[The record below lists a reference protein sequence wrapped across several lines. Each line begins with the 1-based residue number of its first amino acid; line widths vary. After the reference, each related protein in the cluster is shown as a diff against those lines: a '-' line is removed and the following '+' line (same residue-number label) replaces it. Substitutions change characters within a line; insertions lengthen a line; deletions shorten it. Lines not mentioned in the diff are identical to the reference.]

1 MSSVPVV
8 PDTNRV
14 VEIMR
19 AVSARDI
26 LPRFGKLASHD
37 ITEKKPGDLVTT
49 ADIEAEASLARDLT
63 ALQPGSAVVGE
74 EAAEGDPTI
83 FEALG
88 GEAPVWLVDPLDGTR
103 NFVEGDRRFAVI
115 VAWCVPGQVR
125 AGWIHAPV
133 DGITAWAVAGKGAW
147 MRNGCGHSQRLRVAA
162 PAAVGA
168 MSGSAAGR
176 VRRRMAARR
185 AAGGEAPQRLERIGC
200 VGHEYMDLARGHLHF
215 ARYGGRLKPWDHAAG
230 VLIHHEAG
238 GFGALM
244 EGRTP
249 YVATTGI
256 ASATLLLAPDED
268 CWNALHRLMSA
279 L

>member
-1 MSSVPVV
+1 MSPLTVV
-8 PDTNRV
+8 PDANRV
-14 VEIMR
+14 VEIMS
-19 AVSARDI
+19 AVAARDI
-26 LPRFGKLASHD
+26 LPRFRRLASHD
-37 ITEKKPGDLVTT
+37 IAEKNPGDLVTT
-49 ADIEAEASLARDLT
+49 ADIEAEKSLARDLT
-63 ALQPGSAVVGE
+63 ALQPGSVVVGE
-74 EAAEGDPTI
+74 EAADGDPTI

-88 GEAPVWLVDPLDGTR
+88 GEAAVWLVDPVDGTR

-115 VAWCVPGQVR
+115 VAWCVLDEVR

-147 MRNGCGHSQRLRVAA
+147 MRDGRGHPQRLRVAS
-162 PAAVGA
+162 PAAVDK
-168 MSGSAAGR
+168 MSGSAGGG
-176 VRRRMAARR
+176 VRKRMAVRR
-185 AAGGEAPQRLERIGC
+185 AAGGEVPQRVERIGC
-200 VGHEYMDLARGHLHF
+200 VGHEYLDLARGRLHF

-244 EGRTP
+244 EDRAP

-256 ASATLLLAPDED
+256 VPATLLLAPDED
-268 CWNALHRLMSA
+268 CWNALHRMMNA